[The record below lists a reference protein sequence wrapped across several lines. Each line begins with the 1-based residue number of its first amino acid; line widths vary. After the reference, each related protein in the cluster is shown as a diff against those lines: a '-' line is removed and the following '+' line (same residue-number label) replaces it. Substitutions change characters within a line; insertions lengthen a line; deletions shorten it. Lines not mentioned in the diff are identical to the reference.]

1 MTSQSLI
8 KKCQVKKKDQM
19 QQTHLLFSQHEK
31 SSRKRMES
39 KKQFEIQFEAH
50 QKPLRTSQLSN
61 ERKTKTTIRTQAMTM
76 QTHSTENSN
85 ENPVS
90 KTTIE
95 THSEDEPSNDSTT
108 KISISTE
115 TSFQSENTKSKQE
128 AKTAT

>member
-1 MTSQSLI
+1 MTNPYLI
-8 KKCQVKKKDQM
+8 KKCQVRKKDPM
-19 QQTHLLFSQHEK
+19 LQTHLLFSQHEK
-31 SSRKRMES
+31 SSRKKMEN

-61 ERKTKTTIRTQAMTM
+61 ERKTMITIRTQAMTM

-85 ENPVS
+85 ENLVS

-95 THSEDEPSNDSTT
+95 THSEGEPSNDSTI

-115 TSFQSENTKSKQE
+115 TNFQSENTKSKPE